1 MGVNADPFAAAI
13 DDARA
18 LMDALLAAG
27 WREIHV
33 VNGETEL
40 FIARDDGGPNPM
52 RAVSAQPADEAPQ
65 ARAAGAEHVVKA
77 PHVATFVSVS
87 PEGSWVEQGEALA
100 RLSVLDEEEDLAAPV
115 SGYVGASSFAS
126 GDLIEFGDVVVTIEE
141 EA

>member
-1 MGVNADPFAAAI
+1 MSVNADPFATAI

-18 LMDALLAAG
+18 LMDALLGAD

-33 VNGETEL
+33 VSGETEL

-52 RAVSAQPADEAPQ
+52 RAVPAQPVDEAPE
-65 ARAAGAEHVVKA
+65 ARAAGTEHAVKA
-77 PHVATFVSVS
+77 PHVATFVSAL
-87 PEGSWVEQGEALA
+87 PEGSWVGQGEPLA

-115 SGYVGASSFAS
+115 SGHVGISSFAS
-126 GDLIEFGDVVVTIEE
+126 GDLIEFGDVIVTIEE